1 MRQSNS
7 YTLIFTGIVT
17 IILGFLLS
25 IAATS
30 LKEKQ
35 ELNVAIDIKKNILR
49 SLDFSETQDE
59 PWTIEIIQEMFD
71 KNIISYVVDG
81 AGEKVDGMK
90 VEDIDPL
97 TQGNLSPVFCKKG
110 KGKDV
115 EGYAVPISGKG
126 LWSTLYG
133 YFALEADGIT
143 VKGITF
149 YKHGETPGLGGEVE
163 KEWFTHNFIGKRII
177 DGQGNLVG
185 IQVVKGQV
193 DELSENAFHQVDG
206 ISGATM
212 TSKGLN
218 NFLMT
223 DLQKYEPFFKR
234 IRTKGNS

>member
-49 SLDFSETQDE
+49 SLDFPETQDE

-81 AGEKVDGMK
+81 TGEKVDGMK

-97 TQGNLSPVFCKKG
+97 TQGNLSPVF
-110 KGKDV
+110 
-115 EGYAVPISGKG
+115 
-126 LWSTLYG
+126 
-133 YFALEADGIT
+133 
-143 VKGITF
+143 
-149 YKHGETPGLGGEVE
+149 
-163 KEWFTHNFIGKRII
+163 
-177 DGQGNLVG
+177 
-185 IQVVKGQV
+185 
-193 DELSENAFHQVDG
+193 
-206 ISGATM
+206 
-212 TSKGLN
+212 
-218 NFLMT
+218 
-223 DLQKYEPFFKR
+223 
-234 IRTKGNS
+234 